1 MKQVYRIIK
10 SIGKCF
16 IKMIQNKG
24 ECNRMD
30 NLEKNTYVKKE
41 ITKALLSLLQ
51 KKDLN
56 DITIREL
63 TLDAGVG
70 RVSFYRN
77 YKTKEEILE
86 QYIEMLILKWS
97 KEEIQENQPTN
108 KLIKKL
114 FEHMID
120 HKDIYTLLYQKNL
133 LYIFRKSLQK
143 IMIKNQEL
151 SNIEAYAV
159 AFLSYGLY
167 GWIEEWLARGLQESA
182 DEIYAILQAQFFMK
196 GS

>member
-1 MKQVYRIIK
+1 
-10 SIGKCF
+10 
-16 IKMIQNKG
+16 MIQNKG

-63 TLDAGVG
+63 TLEAGVG

-86 QYIEMLILKWS
+86 QYIEMLILK
-97 KEEIQENQPTN
+97 
-108 KLIKKL
+108 
-114 FEHMID
+114 M
-120 HKDIYTLLYQKNL
+120 
-133 LYIFRKSLQK
+133 
-143 IMIKNQEL
+143 
-151 SNIEAYAV
+151 V
-159 AFLSYGLY
+159 
-167 GWIEEWLARGLQESA
+167 
-182 DEIYAILQAQFFMK
+182 
-196 GS
+196 